1 MLGVCNTTTR
11 ACGMGKLLWTKPE
24 RKQTAFEGEFKNKN
38 KKRASVWTP

>member
-24 RKQTAFEGEFKNKN
+24 RKQTAFAGEVLKRKE
-38 KKRASVWTP
+38 KKS